1 MDESLI
7 ILRCAAPARVLRRG
21 GCAASRLRA
30 PGARARARA
39 RRDAQAGGR
48 RRGELSSGNFLGWR
62 ATWSPLPPTGAP
74 LQGAA
79 LSPSRVLTVAPLL
92 CWRRPCVP
100 GPSGGVSPQRRGHPC
115 DRLLRLQHSYVQ
127 QGAEGAQSAQ
137 PNRIQGLL
145 YRISYRSLGRN
156 CWQARARDALTGRLA
171 RVWRASPSRLDATS
185 GVSAG
190 QAEEGTLQS
199 KNSTLVHE
207 DSITP
212 LHTARRTAAHRC
224 ADTRANRAVVSCQ
237 IGAKKAR
244 KLKAKGAGGISQGP
258 SID

>member
-1 MDESLI
+1 MSPRSAVG
-7 ILRCAAPARVLRRG
+7 ILVIAFFVFNIVMYNKAQKVRR
-21 GCAASRLRA
+21 
-30 PGARARARA
+30 
-39 RRDAQAGGR
+39 
-48 RRGELSSGNFLGWR
+48 
-62 ATWSPLPPTGAP
+62 
-74 LQGAA
+74 A
-79 LSPSRVLTVAPLL
+79 LS
-92 CWRRPCVP
+92 
-100 GPSGGVSPQRRGHPC
+100 
-115 DRLLRLQHSYVQ
+115 
-127 QGAEGAQSAQ
+127 
-137 PNRIQGLL
+137 RIEYKYYCE